1 MVFSSIVFIFRFLPF
16 AIISYFL
23 TPKKFKNFCIIILS
37 LLFYS
42 FGEPK
47 YFPIIIIST
56 LIDFLVSNLIEKNRE
71 NKRLCRFMLIISLV
85 FNLGILFFFKYID
98 FFIENLNIIFN
109 TSISKMYLTLPLGIS
124 FYTFQTLSYSIDV
137 YKGKVKAEKN
147 IIDFA
152 AFVALFPQLIAGPIV
167 KYTDINKQ
175 LKRRNTTLE
184 KFEEGIEYFI
194 VGLAKKVLIAN
205 NIGMLWDE
213 VNLLGFNN
221 ISTPLAWIS
230 IIAFLFQLYFDFSGY
245 SHMAIGLGK
254 MMGFDFP
261 NNFNYPF
268 ISRSIKE
275 FWERWHI
282 TLGSWFK
289 EYVYIPLGGNRVSK
303 KRRYFNLL
311 IVWVLTGL
319 WHGAEYN
326 FIIWGILF
334 FILISI
340 EKAGFIKFLDKHII
354 ISHIYVIFFLIIG
367 FSIFAISDLSNLTL
381 FLKRLFVFKG
391 GIDYIYYLKNYMIM
405 IFTAFIFAIP
415 LPRNIY
421 IKYRKIKLLK
431 SILMLILFI
440 LSIAYLV
447 DSTYNPFLYFRF

>member
-1 MVFSSIVFIFRFLPF
+1 
-16 AIISYFL
+16 
-23 TPKKFKNFCIIILS
+23 
-37 LLFYS
+37 
-42 FGEPK
+42 
-47 YFPIIIIST
+47 
-56 LIDFLVSNLIEKNRE
+56 
-71 NKRLCRFMLIISLV
+71 
-85 FNLGILFFFKYID
+85 
-98 FFIENLNIIFN
+98 
-109 TSISKMYLTLPLGIS
+109 MYLTLPLGIS

-282 TLGSWFK
+282 TLGSCFK

-391 GIDYIYYLKNYMIM
+391 GIDYIYI
-405 IFTAFIFAIP
+405 T
-415 LPRNIY
+415 
-421 IKYRKIKLLK
+421 
-431 SILMLILFI
+431 
-440 LSIAYLV
+440 
-447 DSTYNPFLYFRF
+447 

>member
-282 TLGSWFK
+282 TLGSCFK

-340 EKAGFIKFLDKHII
+340 EKAGFIKFLDKQII

-391 GIDYIYYLKNYMIM
+391 GIDYIYI
-405 IFTAFIFAIP
+405 T
-415 LPRNIY
+415 
-421 IKYRKIKLLK
+421 
-431 SILMLILFI
+431 
-440 LSIAYLV
+440 
-447 DSTYNPFLYFRF
+447 

>member
-98 FFIENLNIIFN
+98 FFIDNLNIIFN

-391 GIDYIYYLKNYMIM
+391 GIDYIYI
-405 IFTAFIFAIP
+405 T
-415 LPRNIY
+415 
-421 IKYRKIKLLK
+421 
-431 SILMLILFI
+431 
-440 LSIAYLV
+440 
-447 DSTYNPFLYFRF
+447 

>member
-282 TLGSWFK
+282 TLGSCFK

-391 GIDYIYYLKNYMIM
+391 GIDYIYI
-405 IFTAFIFAIP
+405 T
-415 LPRNIY
+415 
-421 IKYRKIKLLK
+421 
-431 SILMLILFI
+431 
-440 LSIAYLV
+440 
-447 DSTYNPFLYFRF
+447 